1 MAWQQLYKK
10 GDFAMAN
17 MLTTKEA
24 TIVADLLYYEEHACK
39 KARLYSRTLTNEK
52 LAEQIKVIADNHES
66 RFLSLL
72 GLL

>member
-1 MAWQQLYKK
+1 MAN
-10 GDFAMAN
+10 N
-17 MLTTKEA
+17 MLTTKECSL
-24 TIVADLLYYEEHACK
+24 ISDLLTVEELVCK

-52 LAEQIKVIADNHES
+52 LAERLKVIADNHES